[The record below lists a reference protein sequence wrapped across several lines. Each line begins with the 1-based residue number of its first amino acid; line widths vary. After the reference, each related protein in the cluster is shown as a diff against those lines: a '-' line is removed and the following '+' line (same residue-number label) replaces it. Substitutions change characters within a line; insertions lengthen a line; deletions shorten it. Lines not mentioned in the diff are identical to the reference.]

1 MDLRGNVT
9 HVHYKWQVI
18 PGHEED
24 FRRVVGMAIDV
35 TKRKKLEELMAYQ
48 VAHDALTGLLNRA
61 AFLREIESIFAEKRH
76 GQKKFALFFIDL
88 NGFKSVNDRFGH
100 QVGDELLY
108 LFAQHLRKAVRQTD
122 VLARWGGDEFILL
135 QRGIGHAGDTTRME
149 KLFEN
154 ITREDFLVG
163 NHRLTVSL
171 SVGMVIYPD
180 DARNPEE
187 LIRIAD
193 SRMYQAKEKL
203 SPVQK
208 EENLGGH

>member
-1 MDLRGNVT
+1 
-9 HVHYKWQVI
+9 
-18 PGHEED
+18 
-24 FRRVVGMAIDV
+24 
-35 TKRKKLEELMAYQ
+35 
-48 VAHDALTGLLNRA
+48 
-61 AFLREIESIFAEKRH
+61 
-76 GQKKFALFFIDL
+76 
-88 NGFKSVNDRFGH
+88 
-100 QVGDELLY
+100 
-108 LFAQHLRKAVRQTD
+108 
-122 VLARWGGDEFILL
+122 
-135 QRGIGHAGDTTRME
+135 ME